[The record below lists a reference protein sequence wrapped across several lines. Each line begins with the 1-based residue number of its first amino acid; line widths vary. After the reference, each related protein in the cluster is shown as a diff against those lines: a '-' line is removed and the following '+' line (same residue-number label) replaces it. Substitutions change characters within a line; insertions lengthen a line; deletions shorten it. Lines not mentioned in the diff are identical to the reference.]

1 MSTPRNMGTRKRKRA
16 QTVTDNTIKE
26 DHKELIAAL
35 VPEVTK
41 GVVSALQAMG
51 VLGKNPNSS
60 NPEVHQVEAVAE
72 TSSTS
77 SATDNHSMPNNSADS
92 TIPSQIFPQQPGEMQ
107 LQRGQLQ
114 DLQSISS
121 DLIQQYLAPST
132 HTTYQR
138 AIDYY
143 HRFVSSFALP
153 RERIPVQAEDIILF
167 IALCFSQ
174 GLACS
179 TVTTYV
185 SALSFQHKIR
195 NMADPTQNFIVKK
208 CLQGYRNRTGIVN
221 SRLPITPYILKQLI
235 ASLQYTASSYFVR
248 VLMKSMYLLAFH
260 CFLRIGEFTA
270 SKDKNCHL
278 LSVQSVCLLK
288 SNQTVQ

>member
-1 MSTPRNMGTRKRKRA
+1 
-16 QTVTDNTIKE
+16 
-26 DHKELIAAL
+26 
-35 VPEVTK
+35 
-41 GVVSALQAMG
+41 
-51 VLGKNPNSS
+51 
-60 NPEVHQVEAVAE
+60 
-72 TSSTS
+72 
-77 SATDNHSMPNNSADS
+77 
-92 TIPSQIFPQQPGEMQ
+92 MQ

-143 HRFVSSFALP
+143 HRFVSSIALP